1 MFPLIPLL
9 IALFQG
15 APPPTPVG
23 EQVLLRFNAV
33 AAEANQVRSER
44 GIDAAIDVY
53 EDALTDPANEGYGQF
68 HLRLGQLYKRIER
81 LASAAHHF
89 RKCSED
95 VRVDSVDREIIC
107 DDGFRKVTSVFY
119 IDDLPDSAKV
129 VVLYPTQFAGPIRS
143 GVRLPRGE
151 IRLVVEA
158 PGRHPRDAL
167 ITLLGE
173 QRWRA
178 RLGMTKRDGPLV
190 PKGFGAVDVSEP
202 PPPSI
207 EVGQPI
213 RWPAYTSAAVGAA
226 LLGTGIYLGVDNQT
240 FLNNVRLRQDA
251 RRCGSDAC
259 SGDLDRAAQIANVAD
274 GLWISGAL
282 LAVSSIG
289 FYFLFDA
296 GEGGDE

>member
-1 MFPLIPLL
+1 MFPIVPLL

-15 APPPTPVG
+15 GPPPTPVG
-23 EQVLLRFNAV
+23 EEVLLRFNSV
-33 AAEANQVRSER
+33 AAEANQVRAER
-44 GIDAAIDVY
+44 GIEAAIEVY

-89 RKCSED
+89 QKCSQD

-107 DDGFRKVTSVFY
+107 DDGFKKVTSLLY

-129 VVLYPTQFAGPIRS
+129 IVIYPEQFAGPIGSRA
-143 GVRLPRGE
+143 RLPRGE
-151 IRLVVEA
+151 VRLVVEA
-158 PGRHPRDAL
+158 PDRHPREAV

-190 PKGFGAVDVSEP
+190 PEGFGAVDVSEP
-202 PPPSI
+202 PPPKI
-207 EVGQPI
+207 AVGQPI
-213 RWPAYTSAAVGAA
+213 RWPAYTAAAVGGA
-226 LLGTGIYLGVDNQT
+226 LLGTGIYLGIDNRT
-240 FLNNVRLRQDA
+240 FLNNIRLRQEA
-251 RRCGSDAC
+251 RRCGIDAC

-274 GLWISGAL
+274 GLWISGAI

-289 FYFLFDA
+289 FYFLFD
-296 GEGGDE
+296 GGDGGEE